1 MGPGQSWLTPPI
13 FPILPCIPWFLSTLS
28 RGYAT
33 ALLWHHCYVACSALF
48 VCLLAHPNPNLSIG
62 WQKKSYD
69 SSVFKLTTES
79 RLNCIIR
86 PQGKNL
92 QAISGLVLQKFSLYS
107 KCSSIATQASC
118 SLWKWSVH
126 SNLPDIKASV
136 TYGAVRRNG
145 CKHRSGLREICLES
159 VWAELSSRV
168 KYATPASSR
177 VKSCGLYRKTK
188 NDGFRKWCFHFTEYY
203 RAQHYSI
210 PNIWDV
216 SNGVKSMGNV
226 FGGVLTHHGGWI
238 WTVSCF
244 LGGFLGKKC
253 RMRSLQSGL
262 MCERMCVLKAFS
274 AT

>member
-1 MGPGQSWLTPPI
+1 MLLVQHCLCASLLTPI
-13 FPILPCIPWFLSTLS
+13 QTCQWDD
-28 RGYAT
+28 R
-33 ALLWHHCYVACSALF
+33 
-48 VCLLAHPNPNLSIG
+48 
-62 WQKKSYD
+62 KKKTCD
-69 SSVFKLTTES
+69 SSIFKLTTES
-79 RLNCIIR
+79 RLSCIIR

-107 KCSSIATQASC
+107 KCSSIATQARC

-126 SNLPDIKASV
+126 SNLPDIKANM

-145 CKHRSGLREICLES
+145 CKHRSGLREICLEN

-188 NDGFRKWCFHFTEYY
+188 NDGFRKWCFHLTEYY

-216 SNGVKSMGNV
+216 SNGVKSMGHV
-226 FGGVLTHHGGWI
+226 FGG
-238 WTVSCF
+238 C
-244 LGGFLGKKC
+244 
-253 RMRSLQSGL
+253 
-262 MCERMCVLKAFS
+262 
-274 AT
+274 